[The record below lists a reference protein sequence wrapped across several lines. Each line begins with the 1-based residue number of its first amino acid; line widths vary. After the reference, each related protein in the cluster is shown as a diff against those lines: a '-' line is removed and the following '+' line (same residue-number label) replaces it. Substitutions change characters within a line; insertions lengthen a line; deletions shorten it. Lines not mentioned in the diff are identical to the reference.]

1 MLRLRH
7 GHGRWRRSGLHL
19 RLDPLLLLLLL
30 LLLRHYGLLWLRL
43 RLQVHGRLRT
53 GLQQWLSR
61 SDSGRTSL
69 PMLIGLLGLSLKSRG
84 CRDIMRRIDGQL
96 QISGRVHDRI
106 DILFALAVDGRGT
119 RGTRLRLLICLLR
132 RDLFCG

>member
-1 MLRLRH
+1 M
-7 GHGRWRRSGLHL
+7 
-19 RLDPLLLLLLL
+19 LLLLL

-53 GLQQWLSR
+53 GLQQWLPR
-61 SDSGRTSL
+61 SDSRRTSL
-69 PMLIGLLGLSLKSRG
+69 PMLIGLLGLNLQGRR
-84 CRDIMRRIDGQL
+84 CRDIMGRIDSEL

-106 DILFALAVDGRGT
+106 YILLALAVDGRGT
-119 RGTRLRLLICLLR
+119 GGARLCLLICLLR